1 MWLYLS
7 AVDATLVDKIQV
19 SGVELYHYDNNL
31 VVHLEIGGL
40 GSNDIFCPLVLCKEC
55 QSVGWDVEPHNSAE
69 EKHILRFDAAVQH
82 PVGAVGPGSR
92 QIVTAKMLHILLQNK
107 CYNLKMLLK

>member
-7 AVDATLVDKIQV
+7 SVDTNLFDKIQV

-40 GSNDIFCPLVLCKEC
+40 GSNGIFCPLVLCKEC
-55 QSVGWDVEPHNSAE
+55 HAVGWDVKPHNCAE
-69 EKHILRFDAAVQH
+69 EKHIVGVDAAVQH
-82 PVGAVGPGSR
+82 PAGAVGPGSR
-92 QIVTAKMLHILLQNK
+92 QIVTEKNVTQHFVTK
-107 CYNLKMLLK
+107 